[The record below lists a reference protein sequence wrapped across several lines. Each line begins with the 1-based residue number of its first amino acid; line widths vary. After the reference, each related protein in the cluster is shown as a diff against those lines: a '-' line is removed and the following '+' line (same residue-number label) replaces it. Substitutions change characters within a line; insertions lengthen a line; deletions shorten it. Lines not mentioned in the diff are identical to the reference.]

1 MLHAALLV
9 LHLHAAVQ
17 ERINVS
23 QSAYSK
29 LHPLHSVFL
38 CSSPLWHSPTSLY
51 VGQEAVKCKCRSHAQ
66 SGRPREAGTD

>member
-17 ERINVS
+17 QHINVS
-23 QSAYSK
+23 QSASSV

-38 CSSPLWHSPTSLY
+38 CSSPLWRSPASLSLQS
-51 VGQEAVKCKCRSHAQ
+51 VCRS
-66 SGRPREAGTD
+66 GRRVNVNVAHTLRASP